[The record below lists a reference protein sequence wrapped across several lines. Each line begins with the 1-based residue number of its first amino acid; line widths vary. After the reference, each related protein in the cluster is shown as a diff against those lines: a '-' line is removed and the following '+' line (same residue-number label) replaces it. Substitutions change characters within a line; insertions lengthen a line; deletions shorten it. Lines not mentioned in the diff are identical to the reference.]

1 MDKRRDGF
9 DFEREA
15 VLDADIQFTEPLS
28 EFSAEPRAVLL
39 TGATG
44 FLGAYLLDELLNKT
58 DAVIYCL
65 IRAKNAEN
73 AIARLKEKLTF
84 YTLWQEE
91 RAQRIVPIVGDLSK
105 PCLGI
110 AGEQY
115 DLLAGTIDLIIHNGA
130 HVNAMYPYARLKASN
145 VLGTQEVLRLASRKQ
160 TKPVHFVSTLGVFFS
175 DNYVGQTITEDEV
188 IVNDGTMKGG
198 YKQSKWV
205 AEELVQIA
213 QRRGLPSAIYR
224 AGRIWGDSRTGIMNQ
239 FSDLLGTLVQA
250 GIHLEKFPTADTT
263 LNLIPVDFVSQA
275 IVHLAQQPQSNG
287 QIFHLCNPDIL
298 SWQTLWHKIRDTGYP
313 VEEVSYKEWAAAIKV
328 QAREQ
333 RGKKLYSILRHLL
346 RSPIYMFSAK
356 PRFDASQTQTTLAQA
371 GIHCPVIDK
380 PLLNT
385 YLSSFQASGYI
396 PIP

>member
-1 MDKRRDGF
+1 
-9 DFEREA
+9 
-15 VLDADIQFTEPLS
+15 
-28 EFSAEPRAVLL
+28 
-39 TGATG
+39 
-44 FLGAYLLDELLNKT
+44 
-58 DAVIYCL
+58 
-65 IRAKNAEN
+65 
-73 AIARLKEKLTF
+73 
-84 YTLWQEE
+84 
-91 RAQRIVPIVGDLSK
+91 
-105 PCLGI
+105 
-110 AGEQY
+110 
-115 DLLAGTIDLIIHNGA
+115 
-130 HVNAMYPYARLKASN
+130 
-145 VLGTQEVLRLASRKQ
+145 
-160 TKPVHFVSTLGVFFS
+160 
-175 DNYVGQTITEDEV
+175 
-188 IVNDGTMKGG
+188 
-198 YKQSKWV
+198 
-205 AEELVQIA
+205 
-213 QRRGLPSAIYR
+213 
-224 AGRIWGDSRTGIMNQ
+224 MNQ